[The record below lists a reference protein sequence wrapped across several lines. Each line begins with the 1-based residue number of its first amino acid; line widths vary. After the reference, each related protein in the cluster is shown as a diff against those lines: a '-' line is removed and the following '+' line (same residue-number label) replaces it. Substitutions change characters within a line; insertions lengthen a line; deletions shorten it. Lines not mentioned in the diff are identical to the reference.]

1 MKCENVIYHLLYL
14 VDCAWE
20 TWGAWADCSVTSG
33 RGTQVR
39 TRNIVT
45 HTANGGTECS
55 DGPTELQACNADA
68 CPVGM
73 LSC

>member
-1 MKCENVIYHLLYL
+1 M
-14 VDCAWE
+14 
-20 TWGAWADCSVTSG
+20 ADCSVTSG
-33 RGTQVR
+33 RGSQVR